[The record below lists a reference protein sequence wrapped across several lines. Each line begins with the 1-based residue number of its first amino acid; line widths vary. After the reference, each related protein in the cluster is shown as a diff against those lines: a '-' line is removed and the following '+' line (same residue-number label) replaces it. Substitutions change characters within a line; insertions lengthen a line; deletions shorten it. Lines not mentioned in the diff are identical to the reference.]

1 MTRSLA
7 DFAAMVAWSGSVV
20 QIWAVL
26 VEDDE
31 NLDGI
36 HPLRLLLVQQG
47 CDDILKL
54 ESEPRNC
61 SSSADDSV
69 NRTGTLWFIKPV
81 PLSVLA
87 GFSAEK
93 NGNFNGEKET
103 CNTEEAVTISFLA
116 MIIVGKKTLGY
127 SNSLAWQLRRLRID
141 TNESKKISFSTF
153 YCFSRGHAINPKRR
167 KQRATARCLQDRIQ
181 DSVQYRGFFVYA
193 GCLISTLAVFLG
205 IRDDPTRILAGQSGD
220 LQPWRRRL
228 PVARLRNRSEPHQ
241 NQFSSLRF
249 SAFLSPF

>member
-54 ESEPRNC
+54 ESEPFNC

-93 NGNFNGEKET
+93 NGNFNG
-103 CNTEEAVTISFLA
+103 
-116 MIIVGKKTLGY
+116 
-127 SNSLAWQLRRLRID
+127 
-141 TNESKKISFSTF
+141 
-153 YCFSRGHAINPKRR
+153 H
-167 KQRATARCLQDRIQ
+167 
-181 DSVQYRGFFVYA
+181 
-193 GCLISTLAVFLG
+193 
-205 IRDDPTRILAGQSGD
+205 
-220 LQPWRRRL
+220 
-228 PVARLRNRSEPHQ
+228 VARHKPKKEKTKSYSKIFTGFKTVFNIEA
-241 NQFSSLRF
+241 SLF
-249 SAFLSPF
+249 MQAA

>member
-1 MTRSLA
+1 MMILFSFALSGFIGHGADPTRILA
-7 DFAAMVAWSGSVV
+7 GQTCYPAYLQPWRCRYNPLPSTKSEPRSSSG
-20 QIWAVL
+20 QYWWKIAEVL
-26 VEDDE
+26 MEYA
-31 NLDGI
+31 
-36 HPLRLLLVQQG
+36 PLGLRLVQQGCDDVLKFKSEPHSCTSNADDSENNGDFSG

-93 NGNFNGEKET
+93 NGNFN
-103 CNTEEAVTISFLA
+103 AYMFL
-116 MIIVGKKTLGY
+116 
-127 SNSLAWQLRRLRID
+127 R
-141 TNESKKISFSTF
+141 
-153 YCFSRGHAINPKRR
+153 
-167 KQRATARCLQDRIQ
+167 QDRIQ

-205 IRDDPTRILAGQSGD
+205 IRDDPTRILAGQSAD

-228 PVARLRNRSEPHQ
+228 PVAWLRNRSEPHQ
-241 NQFSSLRF
+241 NQFSSL
-249 SAFLSPF
+249 

>member
-103 CNTEEAVTISFLA
+103 CNTEEAVTI
-116 MIIVGKKTLGY
+116 
-127 SNSLAWQLRRLRID
+127 
-141 TNESKKISFSTF
+141 
-153 YCFSRGHAINPKRR
+153 
-167 KQRATARCLQDRIQ
+167 
-181 DSVQYRGFFVYA
+181 
-193 GCLISTLAVFLG
+193 
-205 IRDDPTRILAGQSGD
+205 
-220 LQPWRRRL
+220 
-228 PVARLRNRSEPHQ
+228 
-241 NQFSSLRF
+241 
-249 SAFLSPF
+249 PF